1 MQKQKPKQSVAETK
15 NEDVMVKVSKKSD
28 QVESEF
34 ENEVNVAPEEV
45 VAEQAPL
52 VVELSETTKIEIEA
66 GRVALAKRV
75 ALEKANREN
84 RE

>member
-1 MQKQKPKQSVAETK
+1 
-15 NEDVMVKVSKKSD
+15 MVKVSKKSD